1 MKEIILCKYGEIV
14 LKGLNKKQFEVLM
27 LKQIARRVAAF
38 GHFNITSA
46 QSVAYIEPLPSED
59 EFGEEP
65 DIDGAVEAIR
75 KIFGIVSVSRA
86 AVTEKNVDAIIA
98 TAKDYIIPA
107 LKSRGCKTFKVEG
120 KRGDKTFPLTSPR
133 AFS

>member
-1 MKEIILCKYGEIV
+1 
-14 LKGLNKKQFEVLM
+14 M

-65 DIDGAVEAIR
+65 DIDGAVEAVR
-75 KIFGIVSVSRA
+75 KIFGIGFGF
-86 AVTEKNVDAIIA
+86 T
-98 TAKDYIIPA
+98 
-107 LKSRGCKTFKVEG
+107 RGQ
-120 KRGDKTFPLTSPR
+120 
-133 AFS
+133 